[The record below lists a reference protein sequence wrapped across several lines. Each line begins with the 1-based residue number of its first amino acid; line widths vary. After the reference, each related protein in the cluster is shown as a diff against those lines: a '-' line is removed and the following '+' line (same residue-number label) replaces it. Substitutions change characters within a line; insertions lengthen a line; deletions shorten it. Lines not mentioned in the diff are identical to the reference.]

1 MTQDLPVS
9 AYRGSTIARISPPI
23 VNSRASIATGICNSR
38 SVAEVTGPIEANWM
52 PLNESALT
60 LGRSVWGRGGA
71 CPERSRRA
79 PSERGGAQLPHNN
92 SAKFLAVE
100 ELVKVTTCGRRAAL
114 FISARRRT
122 RDFSGATVRSEE
134 HTSE

>member
-60 LGRSVWGRGGA
+60 LRRSVWGRGF
-71 CPERSRRA
+71 A
-79 PSERGGAQLPHNN
+79 PSERGGAPLPHNN

-122 RDFSGATVRSEE
+122 RDFLGG
-134 HTSE
+134 